1 MSNQDGLKRRQRRKK
16 QKRKKEEE
24 KREEEKGQNRQPA
37 RPVARRRVGV

>member
-16 QKRKKEEE
+16 QKRKKETE
-24 KREEEKGQNRQPA
+24 KGEEEKGQNRQPA